1 MEKHVIDNIEKR
13 LDAHG
18 SELDT
23 VEKCL
28 ARLTVL
34 TETMGNTE
42 ADHEQRLRDLEG
54 HSGALW
60 DKVVMTA
67 ISAVV
72 GGMLAFALLQ
82 IGIGA

>member
-1 MEKHVIDNIEKR
+1 MEKLVIDGINKR

-18 SELDT
+18 AELDT

-28 ARLTVL
+28 ERLTVL
-34 TETMGNTE
+34 TERMDATE
-42 ADHEQRLRDLEG
+42 NDHEQRLRDLEG

-67 ISAVV
+67 VSAVV
-72 GGMLAFALLQ
+72 GGFIAYMMLQLGL
-82 IGIGA
+82 G